1 MCNEAAMERVVDADL
16 LPAGQEAEDPR
27 IPTPMV
33 GHIINQIMKD
43 AKSLPAG
50 QEPEDPRVPTP
61 MVGHI
66 INQIMNRV
74 NYNWSASWENWK

>member
-33 GHIINQIMKD
+33 GHIINQIM
-43 AKSLPAG
+43 
-50 QEPEDPRVPTP
+50 
-61 MVGHI
+61 
-66 INQIMNRV
+66 NRV
-74 NYNWSASWENWK
+74 NYN